1 MFTRRFFVK
10 ALVLSGLTAGGLL
23 AVNHT
28 ARADSNVVEVWK
40 DPNCGC
46 CEQWVEHL
54 QQNGFKVKIRHAD
67 HAGRSRLGM
76 PQSFASC
83 HTAKIGNYLFEGHIP
98 AEDIKKFLADKPQ
111 ALGLAVPGM
120 PLGSPGMDG
129 EAYGNQKMPYQVLSV
144 EHNGKSSTF
153 AVH

>member
-1 MFTRRFFVK
+1 MFTRRFFIK
-10 ALVLSGLTAGGLL
+10 ALVLSSLATGGLL

-28 ARADSNVVEVWK
+28 ARAEDVVEIWK

-46 CEQWVEHL
+46 CGQWAEHL
-54 QQNGFKVKIRHAD
+54 QQNGFKVKIRHAS
-67 HAGRSRLGM
+67 HAERNRLGM

-98 AEDIKKFLADKPQ
+98 AADIKRFLADKPH

-129 EAYGNQKMPYQVLSV
+129 EAYGNRKVPYKVLLV
-144 EHNGKSSTF
+144 KHNGKSSTF
-153 AVH
+153 AAH